1 MKNFLCCILGILTVL
16 AAGCFTPPQVTSYTN
31 PITGLRTDLIGEN
44 LLDTVEPA
52 REMIWLNAS
61 RVFKNRE
68 TAVYYLEV
76 HYAARSET
84 GFLDIDPGQSLTI
97 VADGQEIKLAGI
109 GSLNTRKT
117 SDNVVH
123 EDAIYEASATD
134 ISKLAY
140 AAKATVKVK
149 GQKGIVIREVSQQN
163 FDKFKAFL
171 DQSTTASK

>member
-1 MKNFLCCILGILTVL
+1 MKNFLCCTLGILTVL
-16 AAGCFTPPQVTSYTN
+16 AAGCYTPPPVTSYTN

-44 LLDTVEPA
+44 LLDTVEPS

-68 TAVYYLEV
+68 TSVYYLEV

-84 GFLDIDPGQSLTI
+84 GYLDINPGQSLTI

-117 SDNVVH
+117 GDGLVH
-123 EDAIYEASATD
+123 EDAIYEASASD
-134 ISKLAY
+134 LSALAY
-140 AAKATVKVK
+140 AKKATVKIK
-149 GQKGIVIREVSQQN
+149 GQNGLVIREVAQQN
-163 FDKFKAFL
+163 FDRFKAFL
-171 DQSTTASK
+171 DQSTTAVK